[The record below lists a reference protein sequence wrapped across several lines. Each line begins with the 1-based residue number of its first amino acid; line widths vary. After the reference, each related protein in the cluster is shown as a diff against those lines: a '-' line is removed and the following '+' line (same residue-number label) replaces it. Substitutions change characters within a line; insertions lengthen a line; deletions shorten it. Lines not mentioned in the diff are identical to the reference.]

1 MGYQRHIKLV
11 SVIICLTIVLWFLHN
26 WLYLTIQFKSNF
38 TIVPVNNRL
47 KKNDRWVIT
56 DISSKPHQ
64 LHDLEQKTDWS
75 VLVLNSNNMCA
86 PFASSALE
94 DLILTAIKNGARY
107 IYLSSNLNNKT
118 RSILN
123 RFYYDKYMTGL
134 RYNGTANFSLLSYY
148 GGFPNP
154 SAKENAPSYSYELG
168 VWKTASL
175 QKVLGTTDISMG
187 KDFIDYRAPE
197 ILLPFNTM
205 EAMLKDNILFQ
216 YEAFWAI
223 VPLQKNQLLWSLWV
237 QKLLQEIGNS
247 ASFIA
252 SEDKGKQPGCKS
264 LKELKDSPQMMAP
277 VNSWECTRRST
288 FFSCVISLS
297 DFMVEKKMIPRS
309 DYRSIVRWLEILLKH
324 GYSQPEL
331 VDKAIGKNSLEPAHS
346 ILFYPAA
353 TKNSYSSRNFTRM
366 CTKGLG
372 TCLKPLGLQ
381 KSKVI
386 NNILLVIVF
395 NRVGHYGL
403 LEYFEKIYRTAFRN
417 ILYCGQD
424 KRNFLEGYNTLK
436 YPVSYVEM
444 PLSFANGEVGYQCLH
459 TAMLMHYDVDGYLH
473 VGDDVLLNIWNLHNL
488 PTDQIW
494 FQESMRVANLS
505 QPAVPD
511 VWKNPDWW
519 PWKSGRGR
527 VALEKAMKT
536 LENLSH
542 RERLVVDFLDQLEEN
557 AGGKKRVFYEAS
569 DIFYIPQRFASQ
581 FVYLVNVFTAHQVY
595 IEITVPTIINGLS
608 KQSEI
613 ARLKG
618 SYLWYYERVR
628 YRETF
633 NMSNVFLHCV
643 KIDPCLKDQNCVKFL
658 CEKYLPCL

>member
-1 MGYQRHIKLV
+1 MMIEQLFLVTHLGRSSWKGLLILWRRFLTDLAYQTK
-11 SVIICLTIVLWFLHN
+11 TI
-26 WLYLTIQFKSNF
+26 
-38 TIVPVNNRL
+38 L

-64 LHDLEQKTDWS
+64 IHDLEQKTDWS
-75 VLVLNSNNMCA
+75 VLVLNSSSMCP
-86 PFASSALE
+86 PFASPDVE
-94 DLILTAIKNGARY
+94 DLISTAIKNGARY
-107 IYLSSNLNNKT
+107 IYLSYRVNNKT
-118 RSILN
+118 TSRLN

-148 GGFPNP
+148 GGLPNP
-154 SAKENAPSYSYELG
+154 SAKDLAPSYSYELG

-175 QKVLGTTDISMG
+175 QKVLRTTDISVG

-205 EAMLKDNILFQ
+205 EPMLKDNILFQ

-252 SEDKGKQPGCKS
+252 SEDNGKQSDCKS
-264 LKELKDSPQMMAP
+264 LKELKNSPQMIAA
-277 VNSWECTRRST
+277 VNSWECTRRSA

-309 DYRSIVRWLEILLKH
+309 DYRSIVRWLEILLKN

-331 VDKAIGKNSLEPAHS
+331 VDKAVGRYSLEPAHS
-346 ILFYPAA
+346 ILFYPAV
-353 TKNSYSSRNFTRM
+353 TMNSYSSRNFTGM

-372 TCLKPLGLQ
+372 TCLKPPGLQ
-381 KSKVI
+381 KPKVI

-395 NRVGHYGL
+395 NKVGHYGS
-403 LEYFEKIYRTAFRN
+403 LEYFEKIYRPAFRY
-417 ILYCGQD
+417 ILYCGED
-424 KRNFLEGYNTLK
+424 KRDFLEGYNTLK

-444 PLSFANGEVGYQCLH
+444 PPSFSYGQLGYQCLH
-459 TAMLMHYDVDGYLH
+459 KAMLMHYDVDGYFH

-494 FQESMRVANLS
+494 FQESMRVANVS
-505 QPAVPD
+505 QPTVPD
-511 VWKNPDWW
+511 IWKHDDWW
-519 PWKSGRGR
+519 PWNGAKGRFAQER
-527 VALEKAMKT
+527 AMNT
-536 LENLSH
+536 LQNLSQ
-542 RERLVVDFLDQLEEN
+542 RERLVGAFLDQLEEN
-557 AGGKKRVFYEAS
+557 AGGEKRVFYEAS
-569 DIFYIPQRFASQ
+569 DIFYIPQRFTSQ
-581 FVYLVNVFTAHQVY
+581 FVYLVNVFTAQQVH

-618 SYLWYYERVR
+618 SYLWYEERVK

-633 NMSNVFLHCV
+633 NHSNVFLHSV
-643 KIDPCLKDQNCVKFL
+643 KMDPCLKDQNCITFL
-658 CEKYLPCL
+658 YEKYLPCL